1 MAKISRSEK
10 RLRKLAE
17 KRQAQRLSTDNYSVG
32 QWRLMGRRFVKNKL
46 AVVGLVIL
54 VMMYL
59 LAIFS
64 EFFAPYDPNG
74 IQAEA
79 RNQQPQT
86 VRFWDEQGFSFRPFV
101 YKMESTVDMETME
114 TIFVEDKEQRVYI
127 SMFVEGWDYKL
138 LGVIPSNVHLFGV
151 QEGEGARIM
160 LFGADSMGRDLFSR
174 VCQGAKIS
182 CSIGLIG
189 VIVSFVL
196 GIVIGGLA
204 GYFGGWFDAVV
215 QRIIDFI
222 VCLPT
227 LPIWMALSAA
237 IPADWSV
244 TKTYFCMVL
253 LLSLMGWPGLARV
266 VRSKFISLSNEDYIK
281 AAKVCGSGMGTI
293 IFKHMMPSFAS
304 YLIAQMTLAIPGMIL
319 GETSMSFLGLGLRS
333 PAVSWGILL
342 NDAQSIR
349 NIALYPWLLIPAI
362 FVVLTIMAF
371 NFVGDGMRDAADPY
385 S

>member
-1 MAKISRSEK
+1 MAKISRNEK
-10 RLRKLAE
+10 RLRRLAE
-17 KRQAQRLSTDNYSVG
+17 RRQAQRLSTENYSVG

-46 AVVGLVIL
+46 AIIGLVIL
-54 VMMYL
+54 IFMYL
-59 LAIFS
+59 LALFS
-64 EFFAPYDPNG
+64 EFVAPYDPNG
-74 IQAEA
+74 INSDA
-79 RNQQPQT
+79 RNQQPQVIRT
-86 VRFWDEQGFSFRPFV
+86 WDENGFSFRPFV
-101 YKMESTVDMETME
+101 YKMESAIDEETME
-114 TIFVEDKEQRVYI
+114 TIFVENKNERVYV
-127 SMFVEGWDYKL
+127 SFFTEGWEYEL
-138 LGVIPSNVHLFGV
+138 LGFIPTNIHLFGV
-151 QEGEGARIM
+151 EGGEGARLM
-160 LFGADSMGRDLFSR
+160 MFGTDSMGRDIFSR

-237 IPADWSV
+237 IPAEWSV

-253 LLSLMGWPGLARV
+253 ILSFMGWPGLARV

-281 AAKVCGSGMGTI
+281 AAKVAGSGMGTV

-304 YLIAQMTLAIPGMIL
+304 YLIAQMTLSIPGMIL
-319 GETSMSFLGLGLRS
+319 GETSMSFLGLGLRA

-371 NFVGDGMRDAADPY
+371 NFVGDGLRDAADPY
-385 S
+385 A